1 MINVVFVGC
10 GNITNLR
17 HIPAVKSLKEDS
29 VEILGVIGI
38 NKENV
43 LKSAKLSKSLNLFI
57 GDISKFEFPAWL
69 SDADLIIVGT
79 PPQTHL
85 EILQNLLTMNSK
97 AKIIVEKPFSLG
109 SQDSQV
115 GASVLANSERVFVMH
130 NFQFADG
137 FLRVLDWLNS
147 GKIGDL
153 ISVTGFQSS
162 TKDRRLPSWHEEL
175 PSGLFW
181 DEAVHFFYL
190 LKSLMGDLKV
200 VDGSAVYK
208 NGLKTPA
215 TLTISLIAS
224 PQVPI
229 QINMNFNA
237 ALSEW
242 GLVISGSNG
251 TILYD
256 LFRDIP
262 IFLPHDGQHLPL
274 NILRTSVSFMIG
286 HLRGF
291 ALNGIKYVFGNLH
304 YGINEVIKR
313 VITLNPDPTSIAP
326 ISLASGIQM
335 VELMDDSV
343 KFFKKNSTI
352 I

>member
-1 MINVVFVGC
+1 MIKVVFVGC

-17 HIPAVKSLKEDS
+17 HIPAIKSLKRDLIE
-29 VEILGVIGI
+29 VLGVIGI
-38 NKENV
+38 NQENV
-43 LKSAKLSKSLNLFI
+43 LKSAKLSKSLNHFI
-57 GDISKFEFPAWL
+57 GNISELEFPVWI
-69 SDADLIIVGT
+69 SEADLIIVGT

-85 EILQNLLTMNSK
+85 EILQNLLKLNSK
-97 AKIIVEKPFSLG
+97 ANIIVEKPFSLG
-109 SQDSQV
+109 SQDAQV
-115 GASVLANSERVFVMH
+115 DPSVLANSGRVFVMH

-137 FLRVLDWLNS
+137 FSRVLHWLNS
-147 GKIGDL
+147 GKIGEV

-190 LKSLMGDLKV
+190 LKSFVGDLKV
-200 VDGSAVYK
+200 VDGSAIYK
-208 NGLKTPA
+208 NGLETPA
-215 TLTISLIAS
+215 TLTISLIGS
-224 PQVPI
+224 QQIPI

-274 NILRTSVSFMIG
+274 NILRTSATLIIG

-291 ALNGIKYVFGNLH
+291 VINGIKYIFGNLH

-313 VITLNPDPTSIAP
+313 VISLNPDSASIAP
-326 ISLASGIQM
+326 INLAAGIQM

-343 KFFKKNSTI
+343 KFFKINSTI